1 MYFSS
6 VSSFPSRKY
15 SPLQTVVEILPF
27 NSPPPTLKDIS
38 LTRLPF
44 CSISPLV
51 EEGGGGGGGGGGRR
65 DGEEEEKG
73 KK

>member
-51 EEGGGGGGGGGGRR
+51 EEGGGGRR

>member
-6 VSSFPSRKY
+6 VSSFPPRKY
-15 SPLQTVVEILPF
+15 SPLQTVVEILPS